1 MQNDINTYLNKKT
14 IVHFIGIGGISMSAL
29 ALILNTKGYTV
40 KGSDMN
46 VANCSHLIESG
57 IKIYNGQAAKNIE
70 DAELVVYTAAI
81 KQDNPELMEARNKN
95 IPCFERADLL
105 GAIINK
111 YNIPIGVAGTHG
123 KSTTTSMVSCIML
136 EGKYDPTI
144 SVGAV
149 LPQINSNYHIGS
161 DEYFIFESCEYAASF
176 LKFFPR
182 ISLILNVDED
192 HLDFYKDIDDIIDT
206 FKKYTNNTVPGGI
219 IITNAEDENCLK
231 TIDGYKGEVITFG
244 ITKGDYTAKNIDFG
258 KSGCPSFTI
267 CKGDKEITD
276 VSLNIPGEHN
286 ILNSLAAAACCDYL
300 GVAPQYIKEGLES
313 FIGAERR
320 FQFKGKKDNFTVIDD
335 YAHHPSEIEATL
347 NAAKKMDYN
356 KVVLIFQPHT
366 YSRTKALLPNFE
378 KALAIA
384 DKVILCDIY
393 AAREKDT
400 LGMSSKLLAD
410 DIEGAVYAE
419 SFEKAA
425 QYALENVDG
434 KTLIL
439 TMGAGDVYKIAD
451 ILLK

>member
-1 MQNDINTYLNKKT
+1 MQNDINTYLSKKP
-14 IVHFIGIGGISMSAL
+14 IVHFIGIGGVSMSAL
-29 ALILNTKGYTV
+29 ALILKTNGFSV

-46 VANCSHLIESG
+46 INNCKHLLENG
-57 IKIYNGQAAKNIE
+57 IKVYGQQSAENIE
-70 DAELVVYTAAI
+70 DAQLVVYTAAI
-81 KQDNPELMEARNKN
+81 KQDNPELMEAKNKN

-123 KSTTTSMVSCIML
+123 KSTTTSMISCIML
-136 EGKYDPTI
+136 KGKYDPTI

-149 LPQINSNYHIGS
+149 LPEIHSNYHIGS

-176 LKFFPR
+176 LKFYPR

-206 FKKYTNNTVPGGI
+206 FRKYTNNTVPGGL
-219 IITNAEDENCLK
+219 IITNAEDQNCLK
-231 TIDGYKGEVITFG
+231 TVEGYDGDILTFG
-244 ITKGDYTAKNIDFG
+244 INKGDYTAKNIDYSNG
-258 KSGCPSFTI
+258 GCPSFTI
-267 CKGDKEITD
+267 YKGDKEIVD
-276 VSLNIPGEHN
+276 ISLHIPGEHN

-300 GVAPQYIKEGLES
+300 GVAPQYIKEGLEA
-313 FIGAERR
+313 FLGAERR
-320 FQFKGKKDNFTVIDD
+320 FQFKGKKDSFTVIDD
-335 YAHHPSEIEATL
+335 YAHHPSEIEATI
-347 NAAKKMDYN
+347 NAAKKMDYD

-366 YSRTKALLPNFE
+366 YSRTKALLPNFK
-378 KALAIA
+378 KALSLA

-400 LGMSSKLLAD
+400 LGMSSEKLAQ
-410 DIEGAVYAE
+410 DIEGATYAE

-425 QYALENVDG
+425 QCALDSLDG